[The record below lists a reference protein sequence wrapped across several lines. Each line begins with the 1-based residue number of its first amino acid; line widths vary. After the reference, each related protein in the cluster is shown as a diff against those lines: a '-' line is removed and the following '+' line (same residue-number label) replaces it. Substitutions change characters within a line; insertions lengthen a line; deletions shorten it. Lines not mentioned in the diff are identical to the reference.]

1 MVPSTVAMPR
11 DGSFALALFGR
22 IRKVQE
28 PAFPVATGRSSLAL
42 KRIMYFSWR
51 GAIHFRQGIMTDQPT
66 PALFKRRC
74 LAYARFMDTVS
85 SQDSVAAPGES
96 RAPDVSRWIV
106 TGAVASLVAGVLLAH
121 VIEPGVGV
129 EKVILA
135 GNTPTIHIFP
145 KTSEPHPVALL
156 AHGVTASKET
166 MFRFGE
172 ALAAA
177 GFDCYAVDLAGHG
190 ESRLRCS
197 GGEMVAQMRDIT
209 RALGRVDVFVGHS
222 MGAAVGQAS
231 VQNGDLSPKLFI
243 AAGANPSLGK
253 REPPLLLLA
262 GNLEELVSLAGLKA
276 RSDARLVLSPW
287 SDHVLEIFDP
297 RLVNAGVEAACA
309 AVGKTPPP
317 APRFWLWR
325 LAGVVCG
332 MAGALGLIWSLPELD
347 PRLARARGVLV
358 PAAILMAVVL
368 TTGRWFGASPHLH
381 RMPLQISI
389 GVLVWLA
396 LAGLAKLGLPRWSL
410 AAIVAALTLL
420 CIIVQAIPAVGS
432 GDWRIPF
439 RLLALIGTVCILF
452 AGAGLVVGRMASR
465 GSRCDGDLAVAIFLG
480 YAIGQWMPKFL

>member
-1 MVPSTVAMPR
+1 
-11 DGSFALALFGR
+11 
-22 IRKVQE
+22 
-28 PAFPVATGRSSLAL
+28 
-42 KRIMYFSWR
+42 MYFSWR
-51 GAIHFRQGIMTDQPT
+51 DAIQSRQGIMTDQPP

-85 SQDSVAAPGES
+85 SQDSIVAPGET
-96 RAPDVSRWIV
+96 RAPGVSRWIV
-106 TGAVASLVAGVLLAH
+106 TAAVASLVAGVLLAH

-222 MGAAVGQAS
+222 MGAGVGQAS

-253 REPPLLLLA
+253 RGPPLLLLA
-262 GNLEELVSLAGLKA
+262 GDLEELVSLASLKA

-309 AVGKTPPP
+309 AVGITPPP
-317 APRFWLWR
+317 AQRIWLWR
-325 LAGVVCG
+325 LAGVICG

-347 PRLARARGVLV
+347 PRLARARGILV
-358 PAAILMAVVL
+358 PGVLLLAVVL

-389 GVLVWLA
+389 GVVVWLVLTA
-396 LAGLAKLGLPRWSL
+396 LARLGLPRWIL
-410 AAIVAALTLL
+410 AAAVAAFTLL
-420 CIIVQAIPAVGS
+420 CVIIPVVAS
-432 GDWRIPF
+432 GDGRTPF
-439 RLLALIGTVCILF
+439 RLMALIGTLCTLF
-452 AGAGLVVGRMASR
+452 AGVGLVLGRRMAS
-465 GSRCDGDLAVAIFLG
+465 GESRRDGDLAVAIFLG
-480 YAIGQWMPKFL
+480 YSIGQWMPKFF